1 MKPSRRA
8 ALASR
13 SSRVTMLS
21 EAGSPSEAMMAAAS
35 CSESAPRS
43 GCTRRSRRAVPRR
56 AAVGCT
62 SFQLSARRS
71 RRSTAAVI
79 APSDSAPSRSSLD
92 SADAHSTSVAH
103 HTHITGSRAALANN
117 PSVLASVTISGT
129 IAELSQNLND
139 PRASPRSVPQQR
151 LLKPSDSA
159 GSCSATPSR
168 VAWKPPG
175 LPRHAP
181 ASRSFPQ
188 RQEKH

>member
-13 SSRVTMLS
+13 SSRVTMFS
-21 EAGSPSEAMMAAAS
+21 ETGSPSEAMTAAAS

-43 GCTRRSRRAVPRR
+43 VCTRRSRRAVPRR

-71 RRSTAAVI
+71 RRSSAAVI
-79 APSDSAPSRSSLD
+79 ALSVSAPSRSSLD

-103 HTHITGSRAALANN
+103 QTHITGSCAALASN
-117 PSVLASVTISGT
+117 PSVLASATISGT

-151 LLKPSDSA
+151 SLKPSDSA
-159 GSCSATPSR
+159 GSCSATPLR
-168 VAWKPPG
+168 VAGEPPG
-175 LPRHAP
+175 PPRHAP
-181 ASRSFPQ
+181 ALRFFPQ
-188 RQEKH
+188 HREKH

>member
-13 SSRVTMLS
+13 SSSVMIFS
-21 EAGSPSEAMMAAAS
+21 EAGSPSDAMTAAAS
-35 CSESAPRS
+35 WSESAPRR
-43 GCTRRSRRAVPRR
+43 GCTRRSRRAVPRT

-71 RRSTAAVI
+71 RRSNAAVI
-79 APSDSAPSRSSLD
+79 APSANAPSRSSLHR
-92 SADAHSTSVAH
+92 ADAHSTSVAH
-103 HTHITGSRAALANN
+103 QTHITGSCTARASIS
-117 PSVLASVTISGT
+117 SVLASATISGM

-151 LLKPSDSA
+151 LQRSSCEADSY
-159 GSCSATPSR
+159 SAPPSR
-168 VAWKPPG
+168 GACEQPG
-175 LPRHAP
+175 LPQHAP
-181 ASRSFPQ
+181 VSRSFPQ

>member
-1 MKPSRRA
+1 MFN
-8 ALASR
+8 
-13 SSRVTMLS
+13 

-71 RRSTAAVI
+71 RRSSAAVI
-79 APSDSAPSRSSLD
+79 ASSANAPSRSSLD
-92 SADAHSTSVAH
+92 SADAHSISVAH
-103 HTHITGSRAALANN
+103 QTHITRSCAALASN

-139 PRASPRSVPQQR
+139 PRASPRSMPQQHSPR
-151 LLKPSDSA
+151 PSDSA
-159 GSCSATPSR
+159 GSCSATPLR
-168 VAWKPPG
+168 AAGEPLG
-175 LPRHAP
+175 LPLYVP